1 MDKNLKFSIIIPF
14 QQPSEYLYECLKH
27 LQRLSYANYEIILLP
42 DKKEILTYHKTKV
55 IPTGRVGP
63 AKKRDKGVIKSSGDI
78 VAFIDDDAYPDRD
91 WLKNAFSN
99 FQIEGIAAV
108 CGPGVTP
115 SSDDV
120 FQKASGWVNQLWF
133 GSGGAGT
140 YRFTPRRKRF
150 VDDFPSMNFLV
161 RKEDF
166 IKAGGFD
173 THFWPGED
181 TKLCHD
187 LVYTLKKKIIYDPDV
202 LVYHHRKP
210 LFLSHL
216 RQISRFAIHRGHF
229 ARILPTTSFRIGYLV
244 PSLFVIF
251 LFLGLF
257 VLFLSTEFKTIYLLV
272 MFLYLAL
279 LIVNILYV
287 LFRARSVL
295 VSILTG
301 CGILLTHITYGLLF
315 PVGFFKQSLKQ

>member
-181 TKLCHD
+181 TKLCHEI
-187 LVYTLKKKIIYDPDV
+187 VYKLHKKILYDPKV

-210 LFLSHL
+210 LFLPFL
-216 RQISRFAIHRGHF
+216 AQISRYALHRGHF
-229 ARILPTTSFRIGYLV
+229 ARILPVTSLRIGYLV
-244 PSLFVIF
+244 PSLFVTFLIF
-251 LFLGLF
+251 VFF
-257 VLFLSTEFKTIYLLV
+257 VPFTSEEFKKQ
-272 MFLYLAL
+272 
-279 LIVNILYV
+279 IL
-287 LFRARSVL
+287 RR
-295 VSILTG
+295 
-301 CGILLTHITYGLLF
+301 
-315 PVGFFKQSLKQ
+315 